1 MKGRQRLCPR
11 RNHVYRSHLA
21 LSGDVLHSRD
31 WFIGYRFPCI
41 IIPIT
46 SSAASLQTQLV
57 SWLHAA
63 APSLPMFGNTESIH
77 PKASGP
83 LGVLNTSSQ
92 DVSSGPVLAPR
103 EALQRLKQDCELQ
116 ARTQCDNPTRKLNE
130 KGKATE
136 KGPKEEGSVVAHACH
151 LSTQEAE

>member
-1 MKGRQRLCPR
+1 MGTFSTDQRLV
-11 RNHVYRSHLA
+11 HWVQI
-21 LSGDVLHSRD
+21 SRHHH
-31 WFIGYRFPCI
+31 PHNV
-41 IIPIT
+41 
-46 SSAASLQTQLV
+46 SSQPAKTLV

-83 LGVLNTSSQ
+83 LGVKDTSSQ
-92 DVSSGPVLAPR
+92 DVGSGPVLAPR
-103 EALQRLKQDCELQ
+103 EALQRLKQGCELQ
-116 ARTQCDNPTRKLNE
+116 ARTQCGNPTRKLNE